1 MKTCPFCAEEIQDA
15 AIVCKH
21 CGRDLKKSV
30 DSQART
36 CPFCGKTIPVTAK
49 TCPSCG
55 DDVSGG
61 TVSASLAAS
70 TPAKQAPKAGLGCA
84 VVLLLMVGS
93 CWWILTPD
101 NSPEA
106 QRKRAEDN
114 AKATTTVLCETAV
127 KRRLRAPGTADFPF
141 AHVTNAEALGSNRYR
156 LRSYVDAQNAFGAKL
171 RNNFVCIVE
180 GSGENA
186 AGYKLVELTGFD

>member
-1 MKTCPFCAEEIQDA
+1 MKTCPWCAEEIQDA
-15 AIVCKH
+15 AVVCKH
-21 CGRDLKKSV
+21 CGRDVKKTA
-30 DSQART
+30 D
-36 CPFCGKTIPVTAK
+36 IPS
-49 TCPSCG
+49 P
-55 DDVSGG
+55 
-61 TVSASLAAS
+61 AAS
-70 TPAKQAPKAGLGCA
+70 TPPAAATPGKQTPKAGLGCA

-106 QRKRAEDN
+106 QRKRADDN
-114 AKATTTVLCETAV
+114 AKVITTVLCEDAV

-141 AHVTNAEALGSNRYR
+141 GNATNAEALGNNRYR

-180 GSGENA
+180 GSGEKA
-186 AGYKLVELTGFD
+186 SGYRLVELSGLN